1 MAWFDLLFDNDNM
14 GPDLAR
20 TPCLEDAQV
29 SFEVGGR
36 VRIFIADG
44 VAMTGTIERL
54 NPKRDVP
61 CGADSWRV
69 P

>member
-44 VAMTGTIERL
+44 VAMTGTI
-54 NPKRDVP
+54 
-61 CGADSWRV
+61 
-69 P
+69 